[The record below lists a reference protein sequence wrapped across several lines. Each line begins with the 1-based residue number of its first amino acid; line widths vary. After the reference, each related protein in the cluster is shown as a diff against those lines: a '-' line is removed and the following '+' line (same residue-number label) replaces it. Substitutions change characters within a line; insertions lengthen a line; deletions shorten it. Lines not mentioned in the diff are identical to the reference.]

1 MCYDCD
7 DMRLRA
13 SFIDRELKE
22 VLLKE
27 RVAGTTLAVYD
38 RVVYLRPHE
47 GSLLILAQMSVGN
60 GPGFILLQHQSS
72 LRNGRPS
79 FCPDEQFKGEKGL
92 VKIGGDRIIIETG
105 RADTWD
111 PSFVPAGTHRLDEL
125 ETCITITRELAR
137 SRRIS
142 SGLGPLLD
150 RLEGLCSHR
159 HQIGSRRIP
168 ETSLIVYERVRAFAE
183 ALSRGREAEVR
194 DAAQRLIGLGEG
206 LTPSCDDLLVGLAG
220 FFHGVRCVP
229 SLDAYARRAL
239 AWLGELME
247 SAAERTTP
255 VSSHFLR
262 EAGRGRFTERV
273 KNLLGAIF
281 SADEKR
287 VERAAHLVLEYG
299 ATSGVDLIFGIAL
312 GYEIERRRSSL
323 VAHES
328 SE

>member
-1 MCYDCD
+1 M
-7 DMRLRA
+7 
-13 SFIDRELKE
+13 
-22 VLLKE
+22 LKE

-60 GPGFILLQHQSS
+60 GPGFILLQHESS
-72 LRNGRPS
+72 LKNGCPS
-79 FCPDEQFKGEKGL
+79 FCPDERFEGEKGV
-92 VKIGGDRIIIETG
+92 VKIGGDRIIIEACH
-105 RADTWD
+105 ADRWD
-111 PSFVPAGTHRLDEL
+111 PSFVPAGTHRLEEL
-125 ETCITITRELAR
+125 GACFKTVRAIAR
-137 SRRIS
+137 SRGIS

-150 RLEGLCSHR
+150 RLDELCGAAQPMQDGNVSYSAR
-159 HQIGSRRIP
+159 M
-168 ETSLIVYERVRAFAE
+168 VCKKVRALAG
-183 ALSRGREAEVR
+183 ALSRGCEAEVR
-194 DAAQRLIGLGEG
+194 DAAQGLIGLGEG
-206 LTPSCDDLLVGLAG
+206 LTPSCDDLLVGLVG

-229 SLDAYARRAL
+229 SLDAYARSAL
-239 AWLGELME
+239 AWLGEVME
-247 SAAERTTP
+247 SAAEKTTP

-262 EAGRGRFTERV
+262 EASRGRFTERV
-273 KNLLGAIF
+273 KELMEGIF

-287 VERAAHLVLEYG
+287 VERAAHRVLEYG